1 MIHNRYYNYIFNSI
15 FYINDY
21 YLFLYIM
28 IMKFNILDKVKQ
40 KSTWL
45 KLTIHSI
52 KEIDWKYY
60 YDWIIES
67 DLILF
72 DYL

>member
-1 MIHNRYYNYIFNSI
+1 
-15 FYINDY
+15 
-21 YLFLYIM
+21 
-28 IMKFNILDKVKQ
+28 MKFNIWDRVKQ

-45 KLTIHSI
+45 TLTIHSI

-60 YDWIIES
+60 YDWIVES